1 MTKKIARPPE
11 AQTFADAEPIV
22 VRRIVSETVRRGLDA
37 PSLCRG
43 LGFDVADL
51 ESPDLRIS
59 YAQVS
64 RVIRRALPLL
74 GDPQLA
80 LRLGASANLV
90 SWGFCFVGL
99 MASARSQAVLEF
111 AIDFLPSTGRLLRI
125 HGKDDGWQFSLV
137 ADSLYDEPDV
147 YSFLVDVTFA
157 SLMQM
162 CHQVVG
168 KTYGPVS
175 VEFTAA
181 RPLSVALHEAL
192 FRCPV
197 SFGRDA
203 NKMNFSTVSVP
214 VASADALVA
223 RRAREF
229 LALQKDDAG
238 AVSDLEAAVIRAI
251 RVDLRQAPSLRDI
264 AAAVFMTERTLR
276 RRLADGGLAFASIL
290 DQQRMHRALQLIR
303 DGRMPL
309 AAVAIETGFAD
320 TRSLRRAT
328 MRWMGK
334 TATQIKDEPTVA
346 A

>member
-1 MTKKIARPPE
+1 MTKKIVRAPE
-11 AQTFADAEPIV
+11 AQAVADAEPVV

-43 LGFDVADL
+43 LSFEIADL

-64 RVIRRALPLL
+64 KVIRRALPLL

-80 LRLGASANLV
+80 LHLGASANLV

-99 MASARSQAVLEF
+99 MASARSRAVLDF
-111 AIDFLPSTGRLLRI
+111 AIDFLPSTGRFLRI
-125 HGKDDGWQFSLV
+125 HGQDDGWQFSLV
-137 ADSLYDEPDV
+137 ADALYDEPDV
-147 YSFLVDVTFA
+147 YSFLVDMTFA
-157 SLMQM
+157 SLMQV

-181 RPLSVALHEAL
+181 RPISVDLHEAL

-197 SFGRDA
+197 SFARDA
-203 NKMNFSTVSVP
+203 NRMNFSTVSVP
-214 VASADALVA
+214 VASADSLVA
-223 RRAREF
+223 RRSREF
-229 LALQKDDAG
+229 LALQKGGAG
-238 AVSDLEAAVIRAI
+238 VVSDLEAAVIRAI
-251 RVDLRQAPSLRDI
+251 RVDLRRAPALRDI

-290 DQQRMHRALQLIR
+290 DHERMRRALQLIR

-309 AAVAIETGFAD
+309 AAVATATGFAD

-334 TATQIKDEPTVA
+334 TATQIKGDPMVTA
-346 A
+346 